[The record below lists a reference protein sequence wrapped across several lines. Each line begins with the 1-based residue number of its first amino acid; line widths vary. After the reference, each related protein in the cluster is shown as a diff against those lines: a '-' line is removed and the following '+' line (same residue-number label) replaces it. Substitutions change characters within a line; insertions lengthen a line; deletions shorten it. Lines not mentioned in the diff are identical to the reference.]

1 MVRCWKKW
9 KKMQI
14 KGILFDKDGTLI
26 DFNAVWL
33 TAAKEVVRFF
43 IQINGLEYSTEVEK
57 RIYQAIGMEQE
68 RVIPNGPLAYQTYYE
83 IGTGICKELQKMQIE
98 LDTKLVERQLS
109 VLFESVCARKDFSYH
124 PIVDLKPLF
133 TQLSENGLKIGL
145 ATADTKSSV
154 ERCFTSLGVLDDFE
168 YLGYD
173 DGTLQPKPAGDM
185 FFAFAKKCSLKPSEI
200 LVVGDTKNDM
210 IFAHRYGGI
219 GVGVLSGV
227 SKKQDFG
234 KEADFVVD
242 TVAELPDLLR
252 TQLAS

>member
-1 MVRCWKKW
+1 
-9 KKMQI
+9 MQI

-43 IQINGLEYSTEVEK
+43 IQINGLEYSTRIEEK
-57 RIYQAIGMEQE
+57 IYQAMGVEQE
-68 RVIPNGPLAYQTYYE
+68 RVIPDGPLAYQTYDQ
-83 IGTGICKELQKMQIE
+83 IGAGICRELQTLQIALDAE
-98 LDTKLVERQLS
+98 LAGRQLS

-124 PIVDLKPLF
+124 PIVDLKQLF
-133 TQLSENGLKIGL
+133 ARLLEKGLKLGL
-145 ATADTKSSV
+145 ATADTKTSV
-154 ERCFTSLGVLDDFE
+154 ERCFASLGVLDDFA

-173 DGTLQPKPAGDM
+173 DGVLQPKPAGDM
-185 FFAFAKKCSLKPSEI
+185 FFAFAKACSLKPSEI

-210 IFAHRYGGI
+210 IFAHRYGGT

-242 TVAELPDLLR
+242 TVADLPKLLCA
-252 TQLAS
+252 QLAG